1 MRRLFFSFF
10 FFNWPKFKS
19 LEFSCRVRNFV
30 PHLYFITF
38 ICLQMIEFAIFFVC
52 SMRGC
57 EAFRDVYAVLGYGK
71 CLHHAH
77 QYVDCHRC
85 HGQSHSLTQR
95 RSNQFHRMPWIF
107 VRQWNCCRKLNN
119 TFQIFGF
126 FPTIYHCMTENFI
139 FLVVSRILT
148 RISPLRLCV
157 FMMRVQAFTRILNWS
172 RHFSSTRFDLKI
184 AVIISRP
191 SN

>member
-1 MRRLFFSFF
+1 MLGFLLKFEKQLIRMLIEIHAKAFF
-10 FFNWPKFKS
+10 FFLFFQLTKVQVTWIFLSSSKFCTA
-19 LEFSCRVRNFV
+19 FI
-30 PHLYFITF
+30 LYYVYLSSDDW
-38 ICLQMIEFAIFFVC
+38 ICDFFVC

-119 TFQIFGF
+119 TF
-126 FPTIYHCMTENFI
+126 
-139 FLVVSRILT
+139 
-148 RISPLRLCV
+148 
-157 FMMRVQAFTRILNWS
+157 
-172 RHFSSTRFDLKI
+172 
-184 AVIISRP
+184 
-191 SN
+191 